1 MIVMMVMMVMMTAS
15 EDYMHSLPPYLPTS
29 HSWIIWTLQQD
40 KLDRLDTQAIA
51 YIFSDR
57 LEVHPARNW
66 HDFLCAGEL
75 LPQVMR

>member
-1 MIVMMVMMVMMTAS
+1 MVMIVMVVMIVMMTAT
-15 EDYMHSLPPYLPTS
+15 Y
-29 HSWIIWTLQQD
+29 HSWIIWTLRQD

-75 LPQVMR
+75 LPQVMGWDEG